1 MRHAR
6 HPAKDRTNKV
16 GASLDCRHLSLNVD
30 VEVTPKGLLAIG
42 GLVSGIL
49 LSVVPIV
56 WVSTRKLP
64 PRTNPR

>member
-1 MRHAR
+1 M
-6 HPAKDRTNKV
+6 PF
-16 GASLDCRHLSLNVD
+16 ASHRANRVSASVEARHLSVHLD
-30 VEVTPKGLLAIG
+30 VEVTPAGLLAIG

-64 PRTNPR
+64 PR